1 MSSKREDPVYAPHNG
16 IVNSTVSGL
25 TEAPRGALGHW
36 VTLSLGKIKN
46 YQVITPTCW
55 NASPRDNV
63 GLPGPIEKA
72 LVGTPVLNIEEPI
85 EVLRVIHSFDPCLAC
100 AVHVARPAEGKKIYA
115 IGDSEDRVKTSRNQK
130 SLLPV
135 LETYS
140 YVTMASEFTRLKLS
154 KKIRSKISLP
164 WRLAALFSIP
174 SIFWRLPIRF
184 F

>member
-1 MSSKREDPVYAPHNG
+1 MQTWLNELQAGDPVYAPHNG

-115 IGDSEDRVKTSRNQK
+115 IGDSEDG
-130 SLLPV
+130 
-135 LETYS
+135 
-140 YVTMASEFTRLKLS
+140 
-154 KKIRSKISLP
+154 
-164 WRLAALFSIP
+164 
-174 SIFWRLPIRF
+174 
-184 F
+184 